1 MQHLPKIIIPIPIP
15 MQVPIKAVNQKAKK
29 EHIPYSEFKSD
40 GKPKAQAADSIRSYD
55 DFSAIQKYFLNTG
68 RENLRVRNWAL
79 WTIGVSFG
87 IRASDVCILKI
98 RHLLDTD
105 GSFRPR
111 LKIIEKKTGKL
122 NNILITESVQN
133 ALIKYCDSLDKT
145 LDYEDY
151 LFPSA
156 KSKEPLKKEHR
167 WRIFDTVGKKLNL
180 PYNLG
185 AHTMRHS
192 FLSIA
197 ASVDKTKIDQ
207 NFITKAQYML
217 NHTDQR
223 TTMRYLKV
231 FEHISD
237 KARIAVSEFL
247 LGRAGINELNP
258 ITYQDNS
265 SMQDIISLLEE
276 LKDKLPV

>member
-1 MQHLPKIIIPIPIP
+1 MQHLQKIIIPVPVPVRIPVERP
-15 MQVPIKAVNQKAKK
+15 KLKREP
-29 EHIPYSEFKSD
+29 IPYSELKSD

-55 DFSAIQKYFLNTG
+55 DFVAIQNYFLSTG
-68 RENLRVRNWAL
+68 RKSLRVRNWAI

-87 IRASDVCILKI
+87 VRASDVCILKI

-111 LKIIEKKTGKL
+111 LKIFEKKTGKL
-122 NNILITESVQN
+122 NNMLITESVQD
-133 ALIKYCDSLDKT
+133 ALLKYFASLNRT
-145 LDYEDY
+145 LEYEDY

-192 FLSIA
+192 FISIA

-223 TTMRYLKV
+223 TTMRYLKI

-237 KARIAVSEFL
+237 KARIAVSEFI
-247 LGRAGINELNP
+247 LGCTGVNELIP
-258 ITYQDNS
+258 ITYEERHSLD
-265 SMQDIISLLEE
+265 DIMVVLEE
-276 LKDKLPV
+276 LKKKN

>member
-1 MQHLPKIIIPIPIP
+1 MQHLQKIIIPVPIP
-15 MQVPIKAVNQKAKK
+15 VRIPAEKSKPKK
-29 EHIPYSEFKSD
+29 DPIPYSEFKSD

-55 DFSAIQKYFLNTG
+55 DFNAIQNYFLSTG
-68 RENLRVRNWAL
+68 RKSLRVRNWAI

-87 IRASDVCILKI
+87 VRASDVCILKI

-111 LKIIEKKTGKL
+111 LKIFEKKTGKL
-122 NNILITESVQN
+122 NNLLITESVQD
-133 ALIKYCDSLDKT
+133 ALIKYFDSLDRT

-167 WRIFDTVGKKLNL
+167 WRIFDTVGKRLDL

-192 FLSIA
+192 FISIA

-223 TTMRYLKV
+223 TTMRYLKI

-237 KARIAVSEFL
+237 KARIAISEFI
-247 LGRAGINELNP
+247 LGRTDINELIP
-258 ITYQDNS
+258 IIYEDRQ
-265 SMQDIISLLEE
+265 QDIVALLEE
-276 LKDKLPV
+276 LRDKLPA